1 MTTATAREAAVTEA
15 WRPGRTYTAELEAE
29 VDDRPIAATAQSAR
43 GAYNSASHV
52 ETHEGLP
59 FVLKSDAYSAGQETH
74 THIVPKIDFDRTT
87 NGSGAER
94 QHSLK
99 SVLALYDKTAGKT
112 LLAKAQWGVRFE
124 KVAGQSDKTRLTLQ
138 SVELGAGA
146 SLDPSHD
153 WYMMGFFGGAE
164 ISGGKVSFRL
174 NRALKNA
181 DQLEDYESDMS
192 LSKVGA
198 GDRLSMVVPFATGW
212 RQVQV
217 DGTKITP
224 KVTAGQTRTDRMTF
238 TPQAAFVELRVA
250 SYMSQ
255 PMTLD
260 PKITM
265 ESNCLVTEGTYD
277 FSSLRAGDSR
287 FNSATPSIE
296 PNAYWTPEGTK
307 KTGVANEWI
316 YVNGV
321 HFVSTFTLKD
331 FPTQIA
337 ARSGNQ
343 ATEVAGRYILAV
355 MPTDPA
361 KPLAAMGKSV
371 NGLIQSFC
379 QTLFYGHPTMKKAT
393 GAAPTTQASSYS
405 RDPKQLTPEFGTRY
419 LLGSTGDEF
428 KGRRSYSMTLR
439 LLRPMLPIERLYV
452 HSGLELGPSLNRA
465 NALKMPTANMRA
477 ELKNAYRLPYWTEI
491 GTLLTVNYNTLTNG
505 VSDDG
510 SVKTQNWGT
519 GYSRIASVIPNSKR
533 VLLEPKPYG
542 MYDMTNFYSWRDN
555 MIYGIMYIDPDTN
568 TQNYRQKEGGYTKPG
583 NPGGYEHT
591 NMYKVAVRI
600 SFPTNQKMK
609 LDTYYIG
616 SNLDINNQFY
626 YLMHPSFWATVDQNA
641 IISRTLPFNTR
652 NDKAIYYWGEGVST
666 EYENI
671 NPPCIPI
678 LRSGASLVDDRVTR
692 DTRGSANTLYWLKER
707 SW

>member
-1 MTTATAREAAVTEA
+1 MTEA
-15 WRPGRTYTAELEAE
+15 WRPGLTYTAELEAE

-43 GAYNSASHV
+43 GAYNSADHI

-59 FVLKSDAYSAGQETH
+59 FVLKSDTYSAGQETH
-74 THIVPKIDFDRTT
+74 THIVPKIDFDRAT
-87 NGSGAER
+87 NASGAER

-164 ISGGKVSFRL
+164 ISGGKVSFKL

-181 DQLEDYESDMS
+181 DQLGDYESDMS
-192 LSKVGA
+192 LSKVSA

-212 RQVQV
+212 RQIQV

-287 FNSATPSIE
+287 FNSVTPSIE

-307 KTGVANEWI
+307 KTGVTNEWI

-331 FPTQIA
+331 FPTQIT

-393 GAAPTTQASSYS
+393 GCTY
-405 RDPKQLTPEFGTRY
+405 DPGK
-419 LLGSTGDEF
+419 
-428 KGRRSYSMTLR
+428 
-439 LLRPMLPIERLYV
+439 
-452 HSGLELGPSLNRA
+452 
-465 NALKMPTANMRA
+465 
-477 ELKNAYRLPYWTEI
+477 
-491 GTLLTVNYNTLTNG
+491 
-505 VSDDG
+505 
-510 SVKTQNWGT
+510 
-519 GYSRIASVIPNSKR
+519 
-533 VLLEPKPYG
+533 
-542 MYDMTNFYSWRDN
+542 
-555 MIYGIMYIDPDTN
+555 
-568 TQNYRQKEGGYTKPG
+568 
-583 NPGGYEHT
+583 
-591 NMYKVAVRI
+591 
-600 SFPTNQKMK
+600 
-609 LDTYYIG
+609 
-616 SNLDINNQFY
+616 
-626 YLMHPSFWATVDQNA
+626 
-641 IISRTLPFNTR
+641 
-652 NDKAIYYWGEGVST
+652 
-666 EYENI
+666 
-671 NPPCIPI
+671 
-678 LRSGASLVDDRVTR
+678 
-692 DTRGSANTLYWLKER
+692 
-707 SW
+707 